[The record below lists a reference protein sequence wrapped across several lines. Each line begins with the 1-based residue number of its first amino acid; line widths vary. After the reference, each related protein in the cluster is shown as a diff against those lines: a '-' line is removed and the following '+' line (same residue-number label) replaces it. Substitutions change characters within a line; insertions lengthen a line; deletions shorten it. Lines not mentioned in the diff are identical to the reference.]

1 MCNLYLAGPI
11 DLVNA
16 SAKPVISWKASL
28 EALLKERANM
38 DLVDNQWTCYD
49 PARPWLLCGQFIH
62 TVRRTAFIELVNT
75 AAINH
80 CDVVVAHVPS
90 TVVSVG
96 TPIEINDA
104 IVQHKPVVIISDI
117 PYGKNAYLTNRVP
130 SDRYIRYDPDG
141 AVDLLANQITEVL
154 YMISAE
160 MADDFGG
167 YYKKSLISSSVMH
180 DRLLGLISL
189 SPKKKAR
196 AGRPIDIERLSKV
209 LEEVADEVAGEDSMP
224 SMAGER

>member
-11 DLVNA
+11 DLVNGRA
-16 SAKPVISWKASL
+16 SPVISWKESL

-38 DLVDNQWTCYD
+38 DLIDNQWTCYD

-62 TVRRTAFIELVNT
+62 TARRTAFIELVNT

-80 CDVVVAHVPS
+80 CDVVIAHVPS

-104 IVQHKPVVIISDI
+104 IIQHKPVIVISDI

-130 SDRYIRYDPDG
+130 ERRYVRYDPNG
-141 AVDLLANQITEVL
+141 ALDLLAISITEVL
-154 YMISAE
+154 YDVSAE
-160 MADDFGG
+160 IIEDSDG
-167 YYKKSLISSSVMH
+167 YYKKETPNTVMH
-180 DRLLGLISL
+180 NRLLGILDP
-189 SPKKKAR
+189 SPRKAKV
-196 AGRPIDIERLSKV
+196 AGWQSKV
-209 LEEVADEVAGEDSMP
+209 AAEEDTGPFCDAPGK
-224 SMAGER
+224 GC